1 MPQKQEHF
9 VDLLKEYLPGTEAYY
24 PVYTKMSRPHGQR
37 RAKEVTRP
45 VYPGYLFVLI
55 GNGGNMHGPVSL
67 PVRASWVRFG
77 GHVEA
82 VPDFVI
88 QKLRDMEKANELVR
102 EIKYVNPYYPGA
114 RVRVHTPV
122 QDILAVIVKLVGRN
136 RAVVDGPM
144 CRITVPIHRLQALG

>member
-37 RAKEVTRP
+37 KAREVQRP

-77 GHVEA
+77 GVVEA

-88 QKLRDMEKANELVR
+88 QKLRDLEKANELVR
-102 EIKYVNPYYPGA
+102 EVKYVNPYVAGA
-114 RVRVHTPV
+114 KVRVHLPV
-122 QDILAVIVKLVGRN
+122 GDLLAVIIRLVGRN
-136 RAVVDGPM
+136 RAVVDLPLG
-144 CRITVPIHRLQALG
+144 RTTVPIHRLQVLG